1 MNKQTIL
8 AGALKGREDEVL
20 HYQINID
27 NYTLALQ
34 ELERMNDPQLGP
46 FQQQIKQLLASEL
59 LEQKKAMV
67 MLGVIKKQVEAM

>member
-8 AGALKGREDEVL
+8 EGALKGREEEVF

-34 ELERMNDPQLGP
+34 DLKVMNDPQLAP
-46 FQQQIKQLLASEL
+46 FAQQLQQLLAAEI

-67 MLGVIKKQVEAM
+67 MLGVIKKQLEAA